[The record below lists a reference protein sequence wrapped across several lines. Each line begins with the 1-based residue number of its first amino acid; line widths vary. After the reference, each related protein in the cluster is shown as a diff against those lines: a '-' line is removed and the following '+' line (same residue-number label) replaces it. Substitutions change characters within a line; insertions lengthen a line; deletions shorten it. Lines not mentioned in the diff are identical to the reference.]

1 MAIIGMSECTI
12 SIDRNSEIDKI
23 YNEIYS
29 PSGGIKNTLT
39 THESKLEL
47 LEEEISLKA
56 SKTELD
62 TVKNKKYKAR
72 YLRFT
77 LNGSNITNQNRWV
90 EIKAYSG
97 ELNILQNLIPSSN
110 KTIYNKA
117 CATDGNI
124 DNSKYTYT
132 DGTGE
137 SYLQYDLG
145 EVRDDI
151 DFIHL
156 WHYSTG
162 GNVIYN
168 GVKVGLSEN
177 GTDFINVFDS
187 NYTGT
192 YRENERGNFIPV
204 NQGAVVESMM
214 SRIQKAEI
222 KITPDAISNT
232 VRDSM
237 ANDFTSSEN
246 LLGEGSKLNS
256 KKWTNVG
263 NNNFLFDDSN
273 NFAMLNI
280 QDNNSGEIAYTFDNP
295 FKLQPDTYHCFHFKV
310 FQQKMLADQRFKITL
325 TLTGENINLTEV
337 YDGLVLSEI
346 PNTPARLF
354 KYTFKTS
361 NEVAQSIYAI
371 NIKIERKTT
380 LNTPA
385 TLVIKEPQLEMGAFP
400 TQWTYPYNL
409 GLKEFESY
417 REQTAKQISERV
429 VSKDF
434 ESYKTQTADKIAQII
449 KDTDGNFSSVNQK
462 VDSITTNLKDV
473 KNAQEPNLIKNSTGV
488 NNLEWWKQISGD
500 IFNVKTSDNDRLYYK
515 KPYFTN
521 DGIVMTARF
530 KVKPNTKYYL
540 SLFLNSMQLTQVNV
554 KIWYSSRNSIDS
566 FDMNYNTSQSY
577 LFPSNSNWTKNNK
590 SITTPNDITIK
601 EAYITISPNSGG
613 YTINFGELLFIE
625 GGETEWRPAYDD
637 SNENSSYF
645 ENVIKDVQQKITPDG
660 IYTEIKKSSSYNSEV
675 VDEISTLKQTNEE
688 LANDIEGY
696 KNTTEKSLQ
705 EVKNAHTNLKDTM
718 NGVFKDGVLTEAE
731 KKDLEKQLHILEIEK
746 NNALKEIDALM
757 EIEELKDT
765 NQLILLN
772 TAKQDFIDKH
782 YSLIN
787 AIREVIGLNQ
797 EEKPTIPNISIFKDI
812 VIHFPHFSDKHR
824 PAYPDISLIE
834 NHNGD
839 VYLFDGGEKVSQYD
853 VEKYLYS
860 KNIFKVDK
868 IFITHSHSD
877 HISGIPY
884 LIDKFGCKELYC
896 KTPDWNSMP
905 SIEINEWKTKELHE
919 EMIAKAQSVGARI
932 IELNDDIK
940 IQLTDKSDI
949 WVYNTQ
955 NTNYSNYNNISLGFL
970 FRYYYNNQDAIRYFI
985 QGDMSYSSEEFVGGQ
1000 NVGKVDILKMGHH
1013 GNTSS
1018 NGEIWFGHLRPNYSI
1033 ATIAYPP
1040 GNQVRLNTMRA
1051 KFVNSKVLIPN
1062 DNRDFM
1068 NITINKD
1075 TGVITTS
1082 AIEHQ
1087 IKNEWYQRDNR
1098 EWYYFKENGAFAK
1111 NENLIIGGRNY
1122 RFNAEGK
1129 CINPE
1134 GDNIE

>member
-1 MAIIGMSECTI
+1 MIVGIAECTI
-12 SIDRNSEIDKI
+12 SINKNDIVDEL
-23 YNEIYS
+23 YNEVYN

-39 THESKLEL
+39 THDTDIEL
-47 LEEEISLKA
+47 LKEGITLKA
-56 SKTELD
+56 DKTELD

-77 LNGSNITNQNRWV
+77 LNGANSTTQNRWV
-90 EIKAYSG
+90 EVQAYVG
-97 ELNILQNLIPSSN
+97 ELNILQNLTPSSN
-110 KTIYNKA
+110 KTIYNKTY
-117 CATDGNI
+117 ATDGNI

-132 DGTGE
+132 DGEGE

-145 EVRDDI
+145 QVREDI

-156 WHYSTG
+156 WHYSDG

-168 GVKVGLSEN
+168 GVKVGLSED
-177 GTDFINVFDS
+177 GIEFANVFDS
-187 NYTGT
+187 KYTGL
-192 YRENERGNFIPV
+192 YRESERGNFIPV

-237 ANDFTSSEN
+237 ANDFTNSEN
-246 LLGEGSKLNS
+246 LLSDGSKISS
-256 KKWTNVG
+256 KKWTNVD
-263 NNNFLFDDSN
+263 NNNFLFDDNN

-280 QDNNSGEIAYTFDNP
+280 QNYNNGEITYAFDNP

-310 FQQKMLADQRFKITL
+310 FQEKMLADQRFKITL
-325 TLTGENINLTEV
+325 ILNGENINLTEIF
-337 YDGLVLSEI
+337 DGLVLSEI
-346 PNTPARLF
+346 PNVPAKLF

-361 NEVAQSIYAI
+361 NKLSQSIHSI
-371 NIKIERKTT
+371 NIKVERKTT

-434 ESYKTQTADKIAQII
+434 ESYKTQTAGKIAQII

-488 NNLEWWKQISGD
+488 NNLQWWKQISGD

-530 KVKPNTKYYL
+530 KVKPDTKYYL
-540 SLFLNSMQLTQVNV
+540 SLFLNSIQSTQVSV
-554 KIWYSSRNSIDS
+554 KIWYSSRNSVDS

-675 VDEISTLKQTNEE
+675 VDEISTLRRTSGELSNKIENIKNTAEGTKDQFTEFKQTSESFQLSVKESLNSLNIVENGNFKNGYAHWGGDSTDE
-688 LANDIEGY
+688 NFYWDVYENYTSYDFNGRNILSMKNVNWYNVEKRTYSKLCYKVERNKEYTLNFHYCVEQNIQECRVYVILSNTLEGQYDKIYTALTASGGQQSNLSEDIPYSFKFNTGDYNYVWLRFDNYGMKQGTDWQKYHWFMISDVAIY
-696 KNTTEKSLQ
+696 KG
-705 EVKNAHTNLKDTM
+705 DT
-718 NGVFKDGVLTEAE
+718 GSIKF
-731 KKDLEKQLHILEIEK
+731 
-746 NNALKEIDALM
+746 
-757 EIEELKDT
+757 
-765 NQLILLN
+765 
-772 TAKQDFIDKH
+772 
-782 YSLIN
+782 
-787 AIREVIGLNQ
+787 
-797 EEKPTIPNISIFKDI
+797 IPNT
-812 VIHFPHFSDKHR
+812 
-824 PAYPDISLIE
+824 
-834 NHNGD
+834 N
-839 VYLFDGGEKVSQYD
+839 
-853 VEKYLYS
+853 
-860 KNIFKVDK
+860 
-868 IFITHSHSD
+868 
-877 HISGIPY
+877 
-884 LIDKFGCKELYC
+884 ELY
-896 KTPDWNSMP
+896 
-905 SIEINEWKTKELHE
+905 
-919 EMIAKAQSVGARI
+919 
-932 IELNDDIK
+932 
-940 IQLTDKSDI
+940 
-949 WVYNTQ
+949 
-955 NTNYSNYNNISLGFL
+955 
-970 FRYYYNNQDAIRYFI
+970 
-985 QGDMSYSSEEFVGGQ
+985 
-1000 NVGKVDILKMGHH
+1000 
-1013 GNTSS
+1013 GNTIKADKD
-1018 NGEIWFGHLRPNYSI
+1018 EIRC
-1033 ATIAYPP
+1033 
-1040 GNQVRLNTMRA
+1040 
-1051 KFVNSKVLIPN
+1051 
-1062 DNRDFM
+1062 DF
-1068 NITINKD
+1068 
-1075 TGVITTS
+1075 
-1082 AIEHQ
+1082 
-1087 IKNEWYQRDNR
+1087 
-1098 EWYYFKENGAFAK
+1098 ENGAY
-1111 NENLIIGGRNY
+1111 NLMGRKGNRWYAPGMEYPYHFLSYHEAVSITTDGTSNY
-1122 RFNAEGK
+1122 ITRDIKLPARFNYVDPNEISITASLKGWYKYKGEIFALESISVSTARVYRNESGTYAQVAAYGHIRRSSDFGSEGLQV
-1129 CINPE
+1129 
-1134 GDNIE
+1134 NITLHVTA

>member
-1 MAIIGMSECTI
+1 MIVGIAECTI
-12 SIDRNSEIDKI
+12 SINKNDIVDEL
-23 YNEIYS
+23 YNEVYN

-39 THESKLEL
+39 THDTDIEL
-47 LEEEISLKA
+47 LKEGITLKA
-56 SKTELD
+56 DKTELD

-77 LNGSNITNQNRWV
+77 LNGANSTTQNRWV
-90 EIKAYSG
+90 EVQAYVG
-97 ELNILQNLIPSSN
+97 ELNILQNLTPSSN
-110 KTIYNKA
+110 KTIYNKTY
-117 CATDGNI
+117 ATDGNI

-132 DGTGE
+132 DGEGE

-145 EVRDDI
+145 QVREDI

-156 WHYSTG
+156 WHYSDG
-162 GNVIYN
+162 GNAIYN
-168 GVKVGLSEN
+168 GVKVGLSED
-177 GTDFINVFDS
+177 GIEFANVFDS
-187 NYTGT
+187 KYTGL
-192 YRENERGNFIPV
+192 YRESERGNFIPV

-237 ANDFTSSEN
+237 ANDFTNSEN
-246 LLGEGSKLNS
+246 LLSDGSKISS
-256 KKWTNVG
+256 KKWTNVD
-263 NNNFLFDDSN
+263 NNNFLFDDNN

-280 QDNNSGEIAYTFDNP
+280 QNYNNGEITYAFDNP

-310 FQQKMLADQRFKITL
+310 FQEKMLADQRFKITL
-325 TLTGENINLTEV
+325 ILNGENINLTEIF
-337 YDGLVLSEI
+337 DGLVLSEI
-346 PNTPARLF
+346 PNVPAKLF

-361 NEVAQSIYAI
+361 NKLSQSIHSI
-371 NIKIERKTT
+371 NIKVERKTT

-385 TLVIKEPQLEMGAFP
+385 TLVIKEPQFEMGAFP

-417 REQTAKQISERV
+417 REQTSKQISERV
-429 VSKDF
+429 TSKDF
-434 ESYKTQTADKIAQII
+434 ESYKTQTAKEIAQIV

-488 NNLEWWKQISGD
+488 NNLEWWKQISGNT
-500 IFNVKTSDNDRLYYK
+500 FNVKTSDNDRLYYK
-515 KPYFTN
+515 KPYFIN

-530 KVKPNTKYYL
+530 KVKPDTKYYL
-540 SLFLNSMQLTQVNV
+540 SLFLNSIQSTQVSV
-554 KIWYSSRNSIDS
+554 KIWYSSRNSADA
-566 FDMNYNTSQSY
+566 FDMNYNASQSY
-577 LFPSNSNWTKNNK
+577 LFPSNSNWIKNNK
-590 SITTPNDITIK
+590 SIITPNDITIK
-601 EAYITISPNSGG
+601 EAYITISPNSGE
-613 YTINFGELLFIE
+613 YAIKFGELLFIE

-705 EVKNAHTNLKDTM
+705 EVKNAHTDLKDTM

-765 NQLILLN
+765 NQSILLN

-787 AIREVIGLNQ
+787 AIREIIGLNQ